1 VTRISGIVVAANE
14 SERIGHALACLL
26 PWCDEVIVVDQA
38 SQDDTVAIAE
48 QAGARV
54 IRSARMGSAD
64 PGRPIGVE
72 AATGDYA
79 LIVDAD
85 ESVHPRLA
93 ARLREIAAEGM
104 VDVVWVPRLNIEL
117 GHWMRFGHSWPS
129 RKPRF
134 FRIGSL
140 TFRDKLHEGFVV
152 REGSRELRLPA
163 DPKLALWHFSYPSV
177 EKLLDTVNRYT
188 TIEAQQRTARGRRP
202 IQGPTGALR
211 AGAAYLW
218 REYLRGSGY
227 RDGMAGLIVGLARA
241 WYRFLI
247 EAKRWDQARIVSRKE
262 REVALRTRLASGF
275 ATPSTLAGSEIRKS
289 SSDLPNSDTNAT
301 IAAAT

>member
-1 VTRISGIVVAANE
+1 MVVANE
-14 SERIGHALACLL
+14 SERIGHALACLT

-38 SQDDTVAIAE
+38 SEDDTIALAE

-54 IRSARMGSAD
+54 IRSTRMGSAD

-72 AATGDYA
+72 AATGDYV

-85 ESVHPRLA
+85 ESVHPKLA
-93 ARLREIAAEGM
+93 ARLREIADEGR

-134 FRIGSL
+134 FRKGSVS
-140 TFRDKLHEGFVV
+140 FRDKLHEGFVV
-152 REGSRELRLPA
+152 RDGSRELKLPA

-177 EKLLDTVNRYT
+177 EKLVDTVNRYT
-188 TIEAQQRTARGRRP
+188 TIEAEQRTARGRRP
-202 IQGPTGALR
+202 IQGPTGAVR

-218 REYLRGSGY
+218 REYLRCRGY
-227 RDGMAGLIVGLARA
+227 RDGTAGLIVALARG

-247 EAKRWDQARIVSRKE
+247 EAKRWDQARVAGGRQ
-262 REVALRTRLASGF
+262 REIALRTQLAEGFKSG
-275 ATPSTLAGSEIRKS
+275 TPAV
-289 SSDLPNSDTNAT
+289 LPGQMSPPD
-301 IAAAT
+301 